1 MFYILDQNTPV
12 ACNSGPEWQ
21 QWIEQAGDRRI
32 VGQDDAGDFLVST
45 VFQGVDLVLPD
56 SPTPLL
62 FETLIY
68 DRNGQVAGNRGLYP
82 TWAMAEAGHR
92 RAVLSL
98 RNTSSARGRR

>member
-21 QWIEQAGDRRI
+21 EWIEQAGDRRI
-32 VGQDDAGDFLVST
+32 VAQDDAGDFLVST
-45 VFQGVDLVLPD
+45 VFQGVDPVVPH

-68 DRNGQVAGNRGLYP
+68 DRIS
-82 TWAMAEAGHR
+82 GHR
-92 RAVLSL
+92 RNGRSVMSKGNNELPV
-98 RNTSSARGRR
+98 SSDL

>member
-1 MFYILDQNTPV
+1 MFYILEDNMPV

-21 QWIEQAGDRRI
+21 EWIDQAGDRRI
-32 VGQDDAGDFLVST
+32 VAQDDMGDFLVST
-45 VFQGVDLVLPD
+45 VFQGVDPVVPD

-92 RAVLSL
+92 RGVLSL
-98 RNTSSARGRR
+98 RNTSSAAGRR